1 MWPLMGYLIIVG
13 VKTSSVDSI
22 LAAQSFHWF
31 YKDQKALDEI
41 HRVLKPLGML
51 GLLWYV
57 PDRSVSWIRN
67 IEGMLDPKFEA
78 IADINVYDEKVFTP
92 LREHG
97 GFGNEG
103 SDLDNYPSSQEFS
116 LTDVI
121 DRYRGK
127 SVVAMAQ
134 EAEKEFMLKAI
145 EEEMKTNP
153 DTKDK
158 QKYIFKFVSRFHW
171 FQKL

>member
-1 MWPLMGYLIIVG
+1 MES
-13 VKTSSVDSI
+13 SSVDSI

-31 YKDQKALDEI
+31 YNDQRALDEI
-41 HRVLKPLGML
+41 HRVLKPHGML

-57 PDRSVSWIRN
+57 PDRSVSWIKN
-67 IEGMLDPKFEA
+67 IEGMLDPMFEA
-78 IADINVYDEKVFTP
+78 FTGINTYDDKVIVP

-103 SDLDNYPSSQEFS
+103 SNLDDYNYPSSQEFS

-127 SVVAMAQ
+127 SVVASAQ
-134 EAEKEFMLKAI
+134 GAEQERLLKAI
-145 EEEMKTNP
+145 EQEMKTNP

-158 QKYIFKFVSRFHW
+158 EKYFFKFISRIYW
-171 FQKL
+171 FQKM

>member
-1 MWPLMGYLIIVG
+1 MGYLIIVG

-31 YKDQKALDEI
+31 YKDQKPLDEI

-92 LREHG
+92 
-97 GFGNEG
+97 
-103 SDLDNYPSSQEFS
+103 
-116 LTDVI
+116 
-121 DRYRGK
+121 
-127 SVVAMAQ
+127 
-134 EAEKEFMLKAI
+134 
-145 EEEMKTNP
+145 
-153 DTKDK
+153 
-158 QKYIFKFVSRFHW
+158 
-171 FQKL
+171 